1 MKRLAAL
8 IAVVVFLTGCIGPI
22 DPPVI
27 KWMMADN
34 VMGLYTVEFRAG
46 FANAGPFSLVWDT
59 TGWVDDVLVPAVLGG
74 ESPAHDYGRAGEYL
88 VTLTATNERGE
99 SSSSSLLVYVGE
111 NTVCYFEDADTLA
124 CLYPLTDEDWFL
136 GLEE

>member
-34 VMGLYTVEFRAG
+34 VMGMYTVEYKAG
-46 FANAGPFSLVWDT
+46 VVNAGTFFSLAWDT
-59 TGWVDDVLVPAVLGG
+59 GDGSVLFG
-74 ESPAHDYGRAGEYL
+74 ESPTHDYGRAGEYL
-88 VTLTATNERGE
+88 VTLTATNARGE
-99 SSSSSLLVYVGE
+99 SSSASLLVYVGE